1 MFIVVTVE
9 TQQLPIAAVPRIIV
23 VVVVLVMDR
32 ELTKL
37 FAIKFASAP
46 GTDPRVNLEC
56 SLPIGL
62 FALLPVA
69 PSLGN
74 NSVWPVGIFWDFI
87 RWHNP
92 LRSNLHF

>member
-23 VVVVLVMDR
+23 VVMVFVMDR

-46 GTDPRVNLEC
+46 GTDPLASATIR
-56 SLPIGL
+56 SGL
-62 FALLPVA
+62 
-69 PSLGN
+69 
-74 NSVWPVGIFWDFI
+74 SVFSGILFDGIIHCGQTYTFDK
-87 RWHNP
+87 
-92 LRSNLHF
+92 